1 MTEMDMTAASVDELF
16 TLARAS
22 EDEDAYWACVSEL
35 HTRADE
41 RTFKLA
47 EVLCDSFAAG
57 ERCLGADVL
66 GQLGAGPGRSAAE
79 GPFAQRSADV
89 LLRLLGED
97 GEPAVLS
104 SAAVG
109 LGHLRDDR
117 GIERLAELAGHADA
131 DVRRGVVHGLMGHD
145 DDHAV
150 EALMKLTT
158 DLDDWAR
165 DWATF
170 ALAVQIDRDTPELR
184 EALAARLDDPDT
196 DARDEALLGL
206 ARRGDPRALEPAL
219 AAAPKLDQTRPSLEE
234 ALIVLGANGGDPRLQ
249 PYLLDLSDDPEK
261 RGYYGEL
268 LEQALARTAAG

>member
-1 MTEMDMTAASVDELF
+1 MDMTAASVDELF

-47 EVLCDSFAAG
+47 EVLCDSFAVG

-66 GQLGAGPGRSAAE
+66 GQLGAGPDRSAAE

-89 LLRLLGED
+89 LLRLLEED
-97 GEPAVLS
+97 DEPSVLS

-109 LGHLRDDR
+109 LGHLRDER
-117 GIERLAELAGHADA
+117 GLDRLAGLAGHASA

-145 DDHAV
+145 DDRAV
-150 EALMKLTT
+150 AALIKLTT

-170 ALAVQIDRDTPELR
+170 ALAVQIDRDTPEVR
-184 EALAARLDDPDT
+184 EALAARIEDPDP

-219 AAAPKLDQTRPSLEE
+219 AAAPLLDASRPSLEE
-234 ALIVLGANGGDPRLQ
+234 ALVVLGADGADARLQ
-249 PYLLDLSDDPEK
+249 PYLEELSADAEK
-261 RGYYGEL
+261 RRYYGKL
-268 LEQALARTAAG
+268 LEQALARF